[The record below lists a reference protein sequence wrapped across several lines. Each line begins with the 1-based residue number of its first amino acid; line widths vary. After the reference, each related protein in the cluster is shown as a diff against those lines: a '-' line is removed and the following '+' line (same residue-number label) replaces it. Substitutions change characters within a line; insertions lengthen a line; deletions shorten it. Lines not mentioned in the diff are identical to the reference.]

1 MKIFPLILLLG
12 LLAGSCRKDNRDT
25 DISPSADISAS
36 TAQENTD
43 TANRSISLVGSS
55 KSAMEDYFRG
65 EMNRKTVLLDEAE
78 TKIAI
83 WTSISSG
90 LIVIIFLLIF
100 IYRRRLK
107 LKESEITVLY
117 ETINRLEAEVSQIS
131 QNKKSAPVERT
142 FAMSLLNSICEA
154 RNAMLSTPD
163 GLHRFGKNI
172 SQIICD
178 LTSDRNLAAMETLI
192 NSNYDNLMQ
201 HFVNNV
207 PNLTLKERTAAIF
220 IFLGFSNLSVAAIM
234 QYKSSVN
241 VRQLRYKIKSRII
254 ANPSEYSERFLT
266 YFGTDQGK

>member
-1 MKIFPLILLLG
+1 
-12 LLAGSCRKDNRDT
+12 
-25 DISPSADISAS
+25 
-36 TAQENTD
+36 
-43 TANRSISLVGSS
+43 
-55 KSAMEDYFRG
+55 
-65 EMNRKTVLLDEAE
+65 
-78 TKIAI
+78 
-83 WTSISSG
+83 
-90 LIVIIFLLIF
+90 
-100 IYRRRLK
+100 
-107 LKESEITVLY
+107 
-117 ETINRLEAEVSQIS
+117 
-131 QNKKSAPVERT
+131 
-142 FAMSLLNSICEA
+142 
-154 RNAMLSTPD
+154 MLSTPD